1 MNVCGDSAKKSWQ
14 ITKEEVSQIWAES
27 IYLYHKGEK
36 LYLEGNDAKIAEE
49 KQRQAME
56 TDERQGLVEDYLY
69 TLLPENWDEMSLFE
83 RKNFLS
89 GDDFGET
96 KKGTVERTQ
105 VSNAEIWCECFGNSL
120 SGIKASDSYAI
131 AAIMI
136 KIEGWG
142 KSGKRKKIPL
152 YGQQRMYEKLSQP

>member
-1 MNVCGDSAKKSWQ
+1 M
-14 ITKEEVSQIWAES
+14 SQIWAES
-27 IYLYHKGEK
+27 IYLYRKGEK
-36 LYLEGNDAKIAEE
+36 LYLEGKDAKIAEE

-136 KIEGWG
+136 KIEGWE
-142 KSGKRKKIPL
+142 KSGKRKKISL